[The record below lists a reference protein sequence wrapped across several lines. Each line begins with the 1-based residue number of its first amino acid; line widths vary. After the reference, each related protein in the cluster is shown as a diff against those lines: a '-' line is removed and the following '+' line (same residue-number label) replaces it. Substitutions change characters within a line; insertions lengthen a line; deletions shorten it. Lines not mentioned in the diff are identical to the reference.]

1 MKTKQKTKIVIK
13 SKEITSS
20 SKYQAIEGEI
30 NGKSFIVTRW
40 TSYDNN
46 SGSYDNDYDLIK
58 DESDELTEEEE
69 DMVRDYIEDN
79 VEWK

>member
-1 MKTKQKTKIVIK
+1 MKIVIK
-13 SKEITSS
+13 SKEITGS
-20 SKYQAIEGEI
+20 SKYQAIDGTI
-30 NGKSFIVTRW
+30 NGKVFVVTRW

-69 DMVRDYIEDN
+69 DMVRDYINDN